1 MPSQKPKVG
10 AERGKKLHNLVE
22 QFLSTKPT
30 DPNETFEDFLLS
42 NDLWEHDL
50 RHGLRSAN
58 TNLEL
63 LELRR
68 LAHEPDSQV
77 DILVEQGF
85 TLSPVY
91 LGYIDLIVLDRRDN
105 ELKVTI
111 HDHKFMSNKRSVM
124 TEEEARKDYQT
135 LIYAKS
141 LISYFPI
148 KSIGLS
154 YDYYGTTYKWK
165 EKLNFQLT
173 AQEIN
178 ANWSSVLSDTHNVLN
193 NYLIENGQNTT
204 PNYISCGMYG
214 GCEYKHI
221 CFGESK

>member
-1 MPSQKPKVG
+1 M
-10 AERGKKLHNLVE
+10 A
-22 QFLSTKPT
+22 
-30 DPNETFEDFLLS
+30 
-42 NDLWEHDL
+42 
-50 RHGLRSAN
+50 
-58 TNLEL
+58 
-63 LELRR
+63 
-68 LAHEPDSQV
+68 
-77 DILVEQGF
+77 
-85 TLSPVY
+85 
-91 LGYIDLIVLDRRDN
+91 
-105 ELKVTI
+105 
-111 HDHKFMSNKRSVM
+111 NKRSVM

-141 LISYFPI
+141 LVNYLPI
-148 KSIGLS
+148 KSIGFS
-154 YDYYGTTYKWK
+154 YDYYGTKYKWE

-193 NYLIENGQNTT
+193 NYLIGSGQNTT

>member
-10 AERGKKLHNLVE
+10 AERGKKLHNLAE

-30 DPNETFEDFLLS
+30 SELETFEDFLLAH
-42 NDLWEHDL
+42 DLWEHDL

-58 TNLEL
+58 TNPEL
-63 LELRR
+63 VELRN
-68 LAHEPDSQV
+68 LAHDPNSQV

-85 TLSPVY
+85 TLTPVY
-91 LGYIDLIVLDRRDN
+91 LGYIDLIVLDRRSG

-124 TEEEARKDYQT
+124 TPDEARKDYQT

-141 LISYFPI
+141 LIGYFRI
-148 KSIGLS
+148 ESIGFS
-154 YDYYGTTYKWK
+154 FDYYGTKYKWK

-178 ANWSSVLSDTHNVLN
+178 DSWSTVLSDTHKVLN
-193 NYLIENGQNTT
+193 NYLIESGRKTT
-204 PNYISCGMYG
+204 PNYLSCGMYG

-221 CFGESK
+221 CFGES

>member
-10 AERGKKLHNLVE
+10 AERGKKLHNLAE

-30 DPNETFEDFLLS
+30 SELETFEDFLLAH
-42 NDLWEHDL
+42 DLWEHDL

-58 TNLEL
+58 TNPEL
-63 LELRR
+63 VELRN
-68 LAHEPDSQV
+68 LAHDPNSQV

-85 TLSPVY
+85 TLTPVY
-91 LGYIDLIVLDRRDN
+91 LGYIDLIVLDRRSG

-124 TEEEARKDYQT
+124 TPDEARKDYQT

-141 LISYFPI
+141 LIGHFRI
-148 KSIGLS
+148 ESIGFS
-154 YDYYGTTYKWK
+154 FDYYGTKYKWK

-178 ANWSSVLSDTHNVLN
+178 DSWSTVLSDTHKVLN
-193 NYLIENGQNTT
+193 NYLIESGRKTT
-204 PNYISCGMYG
+204 PNYLSCGMYG

-221 CFGESK
+221 CFGES